1 MTSLSLIEQLQFAVA
16 RLETE
21 RDDGKHFYSTGFFY
35 EVPYKSDSER
45 RQVFIVTNRHAI
57 EGKKK
62 VCFYLSQGEE
72 GNKAP
77 KYCSPLRHEIS
88 IDAIPVIYHPDP
100 QIDLCAIPI
109 TVFINVRNQLN
120 RHVFYR
126 TFGENMLPSPSDL
139 ASFDAVEDIMMV
151 GYPNGLWDEHHN
163 LPIFRR
169 GISATPIAVGFN
181 GKKEFIIDA
190 ACYKGSSG
198 SPVMI
203 CDIGRVRDKF
213 GGMTIG
219 SSRIFLIGVL
229 YGAPVVTM
237 EGDIVID
244 NHPELKTDA
253 KAKTYAPINLGL
265 VVNHQ
270 ALRELTDVIRI
281 KLNID

>member
-1 MTSLSLIEQLQFAVA
+1 L
-16 RLETE
+16 RE
-21 RDDGKHFYSTGFFY
+21 R
-35 EVPYKSDSER
+35 
-45 RQVFIVTNRHAI
+45 
-57 EGKKK
+57 KK
-62 VCFYLSQGEE
+62 VCIYLSQGEE

-77 KYCSPLRHEIS
+77 KYCSSLRHEIS
-88 IDAIPVIYHPDP
+88 IDAIPVICHPDP

-109 TVFINVRNQLN
+109 TVLINVRNQLN
-120 RHVFYR
+120 THVFYQ

-151 GYPNGLWDEHHN
+151 GYPNGLWHEHHN

-169 GISATPIAVGFN
+169 GISATPIAIGFN
-181 GKKEFIIDA
+181 GEKEFIIDA

-203 CDIGRVRDKF
+203 CDIRRVRDKF

-219 SSRIFLIGVL
+219 SSRTFLIGVL
-229 YGAPVVTM
+229 YGAPVEIM

-253 KAKTYAPINLGL
+253 KAKTHAPINLGL

-281 KLNID
+281 KY